1 MSVSIT
7 NTAAKAAADAIVD
20 LIDGGSGA
28 GKLVIY
34 GGTPPA
40 DADTA
45 ITDQT
50 KLAELTFSDPAFGA
64 AADDTPGAIATA
76 DTITQDSSADAT
88 GTATFFRA
96 VDSAGN
102 TVIQG
107 SVGTSG
113 EDLNLVTTSIVATQP
128 VQVSSLTFSI
138 PESAA

>member
-1 MSVSIT
+1 MAVSIS
-7 NTAAKAAADAIVD
+7 NDAAKAACDAIVD

-28 GKLVIY
+28 GTLAIY

-45 ITDQT
+45 ISDQT
-50 KLAELTFSDPAFGA
+50 KLAELTFSATAFGA

-76 DTITQDSSADAT
+76 ASITQDSSADAT

-96 VDSAGN
+96 LDSDGN
-102 TVIQG
+102 VIFQG

-138 PESAA
+138 PESAS